1 MTTLICLG
9 LIVLVFTII
18 ACVIIEIEEREDE
31 KKGKLTKSD
40 LRELVRGDFF
50 RQN

>member
-1 MTTLICLG
+1 MTTIICLS
-9 LIVLVFTII
+9 LIALVII
-18 ACVIIEIEEREDE
+18 VVACVIIEIEEREDE

-50 RQN
+50 SQN